1 MDATEHLKQLK
12 LSHETRTALKEFA
25 AHQGIFLKQLYRDA
39 IDWFLT
45 EGSSSA
51 DWDYLCS
58 PRTGQYTSIWLPTR
72 TIDQV
77 KSRASS
83 DNIPENRVIYT
94 SLVRYLAAHTET
106 NI

>member
-1 MDATEHLKQLK
+1 MGATEHLKQLK
-12 LSHETRTALKEFA
+12 LSHETRAALKEFA
-25 AHQGIFLKQLYRDA
+25 ADQGIFLKQLYRDA
-39 IDWFLT
+39 IEWFLN
-45 EGSSSA
+45 EGASEA

-58 PRTGQYTSIWLPTR
+58 PRTGQYTSIWLPSL
-72 TIDQV
+72 TITQV

-94 SLVRYLAAHTET
+94 SLVRYLAVHAKT